1 MSRRSI
7 GLDESLHDYI
17 LDVSL
22 REHPALRELRDVTAG
37 LEEAEMQI
45 APEQGQF
52 MALLV
57 RAINARRTLEVG
69 VFTGY
74 SAMAVAMAL
83 PPGGRVVACDISEDW
98 TSIGK
103 RYWQEA
109 GVADRIDLRIG
120 PASETLATLIESGDE
135 GTFDFAFIDADKE
148 NYETYFEQ
156 CMQLVRKG
164 GIIVLDNVLWS
175 GKVADPQNEETET
188 AALRSI
194 NRMLHSDDRVD
205 LSLIPVGD
213 GLTLARKR

>member
-83 PPGGRVVACDISEDW
+83 PPGAQVVACDISEDW

-205 LSLIPVGD
+205 LSMIPVGD